1 MNPTMNKIFST
12 FCLALVLLTTIPAT
26 AQFYYYDNKYYD
38 KDLIM
43 EFGGGFGGMKGIT
56 DVGRKKSIIADYTN
70 LKSVHSAGSI
80 FIGAMY
86 QNFVG
91 ARLEVSFGQISGADS
106 LDGLNKDKNLS
117 FRSKISEVAL
127 IGEFHP
133 LMMNNNMEEPSKFS
147 PYIAAGIGWFSYNPQ
162 AYYQN
167 KWVDLRP
174 LRTEG
179 QGFAEYPDRE
189 IYKLSQVSLPVG
201 LGVRYELSQMFNLRF
216 EILNRFT
223 FTDYL
228 DDASK
233 PYIDRSLFYNY
244 LSPEKAALAE
254 ALADRSANGYQE
266 GAAPRGG
273 FNTKDGF
280 LTFSLKA
287 SINLGRQRIN

>member
-1 MNPTMNKIFST
+1 MNKFFGTACIVLGLILST
-12 FCLALVLLTTIPAT
+12 TSN
-26 AQFYYYDNKYYD
+26 AQFYYYNDNYYD
-38 KDLIM
+38 KDVIF

-70 LKSVHSAGSI
+70 FKSVHSSGSI
-80 FIGAMY
+80 FLGAMY

-106 LDGLNKDKNLS
+106 LGGLYKERNLS
-117 FRSKISEVAL
+117 FRSKINEIAL

-133 LMMNNNMEEPSKFS
+133 FMMNNNLKEPSSFS

-233 PYIDRSLFYNY
+233 PNIDRALFYNY

-254 ALADRSANGYQE
+254 VLADRSANQTG
-266 GAAPRGG
+266 GSGTPRGG
-273 FNTKDGF
+273 MKTKDGF

-287 SINLGRQRIN
+287 SISLGRQRVN

>member
-1 MNPTMNKIFST
+1 MNKFFGLI
-12 FCLALVLLTTIPAT
+12 LLSVSLTILEPVS
-26 AQFYYYDNKYYD
+26 AQYYYYNNNYYD
-38 KDLIM
+38 KDVII

-56 DVGRKKSIIADYTN
+56 DVGRKKSVIADYTN
-70 LKSVHSAGSI
+70 LKSVHSSGSI

-86 QNFVG
+86 QNYVG

-106 LDGLNKDKNLS
+106 LGGLNADKNLS
-117 FRSKISEVAL
+117 YRSKINEVAL

-133 LMMNNNMEEPSKFS
+133 FMLNNNLEEPSQFS
-147 PYIAAGIGWFSYNPQ
+147 PYVAAGIGWFSFNPQ

-179 QGFAEYPDRE
+179 QGFAEYKDRE
-189 IYKLSQVSLPVG
+189 VYKLSQVSFPIG

-233 PYIDRSLFYNY
+233 PYINSALFYNY

-254 ALADRSANGYQE
+254 ALADRSANGYAE